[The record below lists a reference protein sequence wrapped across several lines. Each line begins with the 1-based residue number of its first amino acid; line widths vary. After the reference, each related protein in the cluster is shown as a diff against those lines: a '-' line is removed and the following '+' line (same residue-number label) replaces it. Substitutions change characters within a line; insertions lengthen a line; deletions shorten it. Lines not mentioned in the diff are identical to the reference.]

1 MNKITYI
8 IIGIIII
15 IIIGVIFFLTK
26 NSNSELNQDDFFITT
41 ASQSADRIEKLGLN
55 KSSEDM
61 SHILDESQLKLPKI
75 ENKEEKDEYKAE
87 PSREWIIELVIPDG
101 TIIQQKKLYELFDY
115 EWRTNF
121 SSTIFG
127 HSPEDDKWTYALAG
141 GTPETYTQIQVAIGL
156 LDVFN
161 DENPNYDIEKLERYI
176 IELKKRLKS
185 HSLTFEIKETESK
198 ESAIEKSK
206 KLVELNKLFDK
217 DILIGLQS
225 ENGYNGKEVWDVL
238 QSLGLKWGDGDLFHW
253 NNSSDYASDQHFSVW
268 TSTEPGYFLPEQIKK
283 GKMNPTNLVFE
294 FSIPRSADPINVYR
308 VLVNS
313 IKYCQK
319 RLGGEIINRNGESFN
334 EQMELIQLA
343 ELIKQM
349 NDNGIIPGSSNAL
362 RLY

>member
-1 MNKITYI
+1 MTYI
-8 IIGIIII
+8 IIGIIVIGII
-15 IIIGVIFFLTK
+15 LFFTK
-26 NSNSELNQDDFFITT
+26 NSKSESNQDEFFINT
-41 ASQSADRIEKLGLN
+41 ATQSADRIEKLGLN
-55 KSSEDM
+55 RSSEDV
-61 SHILDESQLKLPKI
+61 SYILDESKLQFPKI
-75 ENKEEKDEYKAE
+75 ENKEEKVEYKAE

-101 TIIQQKKLYELFDY
+101 AIIKQKKLYELFDY

-127 HSPEDDKWTYALAG
+127 HSPEDDRWTYALAG
-141 GTPETYTQIQVAIGL
+141 GTPETYNQIQVAVNL

-185 HSLTFEIKETESK
+185 HSLAFKIKETESK

-206 KLVELNKLFDK
+206 KLVELNRLFDR

-225 ENGYNGKEVWDVL
+225 DKIYDGREVWDVL

-283 GKMNPTNLVFE
+283 GKMNPSNLVFG

-313 IKYCQK
+313 VKYSQK
-319 RLGGEIINRNGESFN
+319 RLGGEITNRNGEPFN
-334 EQMELIQLA
+334 EQLELIQLA

-349 NDNGIIPGSSNAL
+349 DDNGIIPGSSNSL